1 MSINDTVNSNLTAL
15 AQSSHPINSFSPYAY
30 SIVAQS
36 QSSDIDSQQSTIFTR
51 KHGTNPFDDDF
62 IQR

>member
-1 MSINDTVNSNLTAL
+1 MSINSNLSAL
-15 AQSSHPINSFSPYAY
+15 AQSNHPINSFSPYTY

-36 QSSDIDSQQSTIFTR
+36 QSSDTDSQQSTIFTR